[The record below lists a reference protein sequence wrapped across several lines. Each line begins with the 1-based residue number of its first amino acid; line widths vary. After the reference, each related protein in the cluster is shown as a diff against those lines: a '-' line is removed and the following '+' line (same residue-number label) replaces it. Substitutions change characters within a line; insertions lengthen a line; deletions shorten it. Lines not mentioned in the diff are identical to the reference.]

1 MAQPQGLL
9 CYKGDCMKK
18 VIISC
23 LVTAVLCAVA
33 AIIGAGYFVGN
44 YAVHFGLER
53 GTAENPQEPPRA
65 YALLMPPEARTYT
78 RPDYPSEEWEL
89 RSPDGLRLVA
99 THFRP
104 GTRGEHRRWAIVV
117 HGYGC
122 TQQNSWY
129 IAANY
134 LAMGYEVLTPDLRAA
149 GGSEGRYLTMG
160 YKESEDVLL
169 WAERIAREHPDAEIL
184 LHGVSMGAATVMMAA
199 GDSRLSPNVVACVED
214 CGYTSAYDIIAY
226 QIEQSFG
233 LPSFPALELLDWRC
247 ERIAGF
253 SLHRAAPGEAVQHA
267 RVPMLFIHGTRD
279 TLVPSYMAQQLYDEA
294 QAPAKQLLYIDGA
307 NHAAA
312 SQQDQQKYF
321 QTIEE
326 FVRPYME

>member
-1 MAQPQGLL
+1 
-9 CYKGDCMKK
+9 MKK
-18 VIISC
+18 IIISC
-23 LVTAVLCAVA
+23 LVTAVLCCVA
-33 AIIGAGYFVGN
+33 TVIGAGYFVGN

-53 GTAENPQEPPRA
+53 GTADDPQEPPRA

-78 RPDYPSEEWEL
+78 KPDYPSEEWTL
-89 RSPDGLRLVA
+89 TSPDGLRLEA

-104 GTRGEHRRWAIVV
+104 SRHSDSSRWVIVV

-134 LAMGYEVLTPDLRAA
+134 LAQGYEVLTPDLRAS
-149 GGSEGRYLTMG
+149 GSSEGRFLTMG

-169 WAERIAREHPDAEIL
+169 WARRIAQEHPEARIL

-199 GDSRLSPNVVACVED
+199 GDSRLPADVVACVED
-214 CGYTSAYDIIAY
+214 SGYTSAFDIIAY

-247 ERIAGF
+247 EHIAGF
-253 SLHRAAPGEAVQHA
+253 SLHRAAPGEAVRHV
-267 RVPMLFIHGTRD
+267 RVPILFIHGTSD
-279 TLVPSYMAQQLYDEA
+279 TLVPSCMAQQLYDEA
-294 QAPAKQLLYIDGA
+294 QAPAKKLLFIDGA
-307 NHAAA
+307 RHAAA
-312 SQQDQQKYF
+312 SQKDQKLYF
-321 QTIEE
+321 QTIDD
-326 FVRPYME
+326 FVRPYMK